1 MVGGLECS
9 HRRAEQVNEPY
20 APPSRAPCYEPGMG
34 DLRRDTAVEALDEGS
49 DKRSDSGSNAVAD
62 TSPDARRFRGEIC
75 PDWDLWGPVGGY
87 LAAIAVRAAGAS
99 TALDRPAS
107 VACHYLSPARFGPVE
122 LSVTTGRRSRRAQ
135 SLRVLMTQ
143 RAAPVLEALVWAV
156 AADLPGPDAHWVL
169 APDAP
174 PPDALPV
181 FDPAQDLG
189 GDPTAATPFWKN
201 VEIRQV
207 FLPGE
212 SRDPGGEPMLRSW
225 ERYLP
230 QGAYG
235 DPWADAARLLISADV
250 SIYPAIAKGFA
261 APNFIAPNLDL
272 YVAFHTAPPT
282 DEHLLI
288 ETRGTAAGGGL
299 VSGRTRIWSPAG
311 DLVASGTS
319 QLLCRMF

>member
-1 MVGGLECS
+1 
-9 HRRAEQVNEPY
+9 
-20 APPSRAPCYEPGMG
+20 MG
-34 DLRRDTAVEALDEGS
+34 DLRRDTAVELLDAG
-49 DKRSDSGSNAVAD
+49 
-62 TSPDARRFRGEIC
+62 RFRGEVS

-99 TALDRPAS
+99 TALARPAS
-107 VACHYLSPARFGPVE
+107 AACHYLAPARFGPVE
-122 LSVTTGRRSRRAQ
+122 LTVTTGRRSRRAE

-143 RAAPVLEALVWAV
+143 RDTPILEVLVWAV
-156 AADLPGPDAHWVL
+156 ADGLPGPSADWVP
-169 APDAP
+169 APAAP
-174 PPDALPV
+174 PPHEVPV
-181 FDPAQDLG
+181 FDPTQDLG
-189 GDPTAATPFWKN
+189 GDPTALTPFWKN

-212 SRDPGGEPMLRSW
+212 SREPGVEPMLRSW

-230 QGAYG
+230 QSASG

-250 SIYPAIAKGFA
+250 SIYPAIAKGFE
-261 APNFIAPNLDL
+261 APAFIAPNLDL
-272 YVAFHTAPPT
+272 YVAFHAPPPT
-282 DEHLLI
+282 DDHLLI
-288 ETRGTAAGGGL
+288 ETRGSAAGGGL